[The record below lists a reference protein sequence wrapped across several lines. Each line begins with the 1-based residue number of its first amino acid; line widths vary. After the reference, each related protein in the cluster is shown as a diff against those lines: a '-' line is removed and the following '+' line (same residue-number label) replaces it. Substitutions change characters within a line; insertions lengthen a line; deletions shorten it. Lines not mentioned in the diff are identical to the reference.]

1 VNVVVL
7 AKWVPEPQGT
17 PSLGPD
23 HLLVRE
29 GADGALDP
37 GDEIGLEAA
46 LQLVERDGGE
56 ITVVSMG
63 PEIASAA
70 CSCLGDGCA
79 SGRPGDRRCAAWRRR
94 TGHRARSPPRWGAWS
109 IPTW

>member
-1 VNVVVL
+1 MT
-7 AKWVPEPQGT
+7 APT
-17 PSLGPD
+17 A
-23 HLLVRE
+23 R
-29 GADGALDP
+29 LDP

-70 CSCLGDGCA
+70 VQRALAMGA
-79 SGRPGDRRCAAWRRR
+79 
-94 TGHRARSPPRWGAWS
+94 HRASW
-109 IPTW
+109 